1 MGRGLLIG
9 LWLLIVS
16 LVPAFAQDGG
26 PAPDPSE
33 VSEPDAYVV
42 PIHGAIDRPLAVY
55 ISRSVERARADDVSF
70 VIFDIDTFGGRVD
83 SALEITTRIGSL
95 TDIETV
101 AYVRVRPEGTG
112 VSWSAGAI
120 ISMAAD
126 RIYMA
131 PGTSMGAAAPV
142 LQSPGG
148 GQEGA
153 SEKTVSAVR
162 TQMAAL
168 AEKNGYPRAIALA
181 MVDADV
187 RALEALVGAERRI
200 VTGEELARLQEEAE
214 AGGPTVEVESTI
226 SEEGKLLSLTAGE
239 MERYGVSSG
248 SPATFDDL
256 YGVLGVEAERVV
268 ELAPDSADR
277 IVSVITGSAFT
288 SLLILAGLVALFLE
302 ITSPGFGIPGSVA
315 VIAFSLLF
323 TANFMLGRV
332 ASLEL
337 LLFMGGLVLLL
348 LEVFVIPGFGVAGI
362 SGLVLLLSSLI
373 LSMQGFIV
381 PEFDWQ
387 WDLLNRNVLLV
398 LANTVGAFLA
408 FAGFAYLF
416 GRTDMFSR
424 LKLADTQ
431 ETTAG
436 FTVQTNEVRERYL
449 GRTGRAVS
457 TLRPAGSADID
468 DERVSVEADGEWID
482 AGTEIE
488 VIRVDGNR
496 IIVRSRS

>member
-1 MGRGLLIG
+1 MGRRFFIGLL
-9 LWLLIVS
+9 LLTVT
-16 LVPAFAQDGG
+16 LGPVFAQNGG
-26 PAPDPSE
+26 AGE
-33 VSEPDAYVV
+33 AQVEPDAFVV

-55 ISRSVERARADDVSF
+55 ITRSVERARSEGVSY

-95 TDIETV
+95 TETETV

-148 GQEGA
+148 GQEAA

-187 RALEALVGAERRI
+187 QAVEAFVDGEQRI
-200 VTGEELARLQEEAE
+200 VTAEELARLEEDAE
-214 AGGPTVEVESTI
+214 AGAVEVEVGRTI

-239 MERYGVSSG
+239 MERFGVSSG
-248 SPATFDDL
+248 SPATFDAL
-256 YGVLGVEAERVV
+256 YETLGVDAARVV
-268 ELAPDSADR
+268 ELAPDSADQ
-277 IVSVITGSAFT
+277 IVSVLTGGGFT
-288 SLLILAGLVALFLE
+288 SLLILVGLVALFLE
-302 ITSPGFGIPGSVA
+302 VTSPGFGIPGSVA

-323 TANFMLGRV
+323 ASNFMLGRV
-332 ASLEL
+332 GSVEL
-337 LLFMGGLVLLL
+337 LLFMGALVLLL

-362 SGLVLLLSSLI
+362 SGLVLLVASLV

-387 WDLLNRNVLLV
+387 WDRLNRNVLLV

-408 FAGFAYLF
+408 FGGFAYLF
-416 GRTDMFSR
+416 GRTNMFNR

-431 ETTAG
+431 QTAAG

-449 GRTGRAVS
+449 GRSGRAIT
-457 TLRPAGSADID
+457 TLRPSGSADID
-468 DERVSVEADGEWID
+468 DERVAVESDGEWIE
-482 AGTEIE
+482 AGTEVE
-488 VIRVDGNR
+488 VVRVDGNR
-496 IIVRSRS
+496 LIVRARG

>member
-200 VTGEELARLQEEAE
+200 VTGEEFARLQEEAE

-468 DERVSVEADGEWID
+468 DERVSVESDGEWID

>member
-468 DERVSVEADGEWID
+468 DERVSVESDGEWID